1 MRCLIQIISWYQFEF
16 FFDSSWLTFGFMM
29 KQPWE
34 KQGQGSLACDLKSL
48 PRESDVLRSEVQHD
62 GTNKA
67 TESADGANQT
77 HSLLQAG
84 VAAGSESPAVPDDA
98 ASSLE

>member
-1 MRCLIQIISWYQFEF
+1 
-16 FFDSSWLTFGFMM
+16 MM

-62 GTNKA
+62 DGTNQV
-67 TESADGANQT
+67 TESADGANQAD
-77 HSLLQAG
+77 SLLQAG